1 MLPEPQRT
9 DDAPSLPPRPA
20 VPLRFDS
27 RSEYACGVL
36 LERYVSGF
44 ELVMS
49 ETLQVSVGFGKLIDF
64 RVCGV
69 FVEYHPTNIH
79 HEFDNRGALR
89 NLLDATRRLKEHQRN
104 QILDAVRDE
113 LHEKYCRRRKF
124 LLEATIGKDA
134 ELIVVRSPDEFYAAV
149 IKRFAVEF
157 PQLKEFR
164 REFHRLVDGK
174 DA

>member
-1 MLPEPQRT
+1 MEPVREPEP
-9 DDAPSLPPRPA
+9 PPKLPPIPPG
-20 VPLRFDS
+20 PLRFDS
-27 RSEYACGVL
+27 KSEYACGVL
-36 LERYVSGF
+36 LERYIPGF
-44 ELVMS
+44 ELKMG
-49 ETLQVSVGFGKLIDF
+49 ETLQVPVGFGKLIDF
-64 RVCGV
+64 RVQGV

-124 LLEATIGKDA
+124 LLTVTIGKDA
-134 ELIVVRSPDEFYAAV
+134 ELIVCRTPDDFYTMV
-149 IKRFAVEF
+149 IKRFGVNC

-164 REFHRLVDGK
+164 REFHRLIEGK
-174 DA
+174 I